1 MGNMGGK
8 NVPICP
14 YGHMGVNLGEYG
26 RIWAD
31 MGTFSNMGY
40 GPIFFKVAHISD
52 MGAHIS
58 IWAPNLNNG
67 GWGRSPKIMPK
78 TASHPGKGE
87 QAVHVG
93 PEPVL
98 RKPCSGATWGAKF
111 YNFHA
116 RVLHKL
122 PSIPSLLN

>member
-1 MGNMGGK
+1 MGQRQNLTLFGIAYAIPFGIASGIAYA
-8 NVPICP
+8 VPDAIP
-14 YGHMGVNLGEYG
+14 RDSVRYPRESVWPPRYPV
-26 RIWAD
+26 RI
-31 MGTFSNMGY
+31 G
-40 GPIFFKVAHISD
+40 
-52 MGAHIS
+52 
-58 IWAPNLNNG
+58 APNLNNG

-78 TASHPGKGE
+78 TTSHPGKGE

-93 PEPVL
+93 PEPVT